1 MPSTAGSMAYKPSSR
16 PMGVVG
22 VGGVG
27 EQQQRR
33 AMGDSS
39 HYEEIALIG
48 NGAYG
53 TVYKARDT
61 ANEGQMVA
69 LKKVRVPLTE
79 EGVPMSTLREI
90 SLLKQME
97 KYEHPNI
104 VRLLDI
110 CHGPRLEHEQ
120 QLVLYM
126 VFEHVDQDLASY
138 LERCP
143 SPGLGAERIKYLM
156 YQILSGVDFLH
167 ANRIVHR
174 DLKPQNVLVTAAG
187 QVKLADFG
195 LARIYDVHM
204 VLTSVVVTL
213 WYRSPEVLL
222 TTSYAT
228 PVDIWSCGCIFAELF
243 RRKPLF
249 SGQSEADQL
258 SKIFDVIGTPSIDE
272 WPDTS
277 LPWNTFANRPATS
290 IYNAVS
296 SSELCMA
303 GTELLELMLAFD
315 PARRVTAADALRH
328 RYFRDDGYTPITFSP
343 SSSSSMSS
351 SSPVADS
358 ARSDTPIHMSC
369 SSNDDSGHSSADGQL
384 PEPDN

>member
-1 MPSTAGSMAYKPSSR
+1 MPGSSSIALR
-16 PMGVVG
+16 GPCNSLTVG
-22 VGGVG
+22 RDHAVGGIG
-27 EQQQRR
+27 GGGGGGGG
-33 AMGDSS
+33 AAAGGLGDSS

-61 ANEGQMVA
+61 SNDGQMVA
-69 LKKVRVPLTE
+69 LKKVRVPLSE

-143 SPGLGAERIKYLM
+143 APGLSGERIKYLM
-156 YQILSGVDFLH
+156 YQMICGVDFLH

-174 DLKPQNVLVTAAG
+174 DLKPQNVLVTSTG

-195 LARIYDVHM
+195 LARIYDIHM

-249 SGQSEADQL
+249 CGQSEADQL
-258 SKIFDVIGTPSIDE
+258 SKIFDIIGTPAMED
-272 WPDTS
+272 WPETCS
-277 LPWNTFANRPATS
+277 LPWNTFANRMQTPL
-290 IYNAVS
+290 YDAVPDM
-296 SSELCMA
+296 CPQ
-303 GTELLELMLAFD
+303 GKQLLERMLTFD
-315 PARRVTAADALRH
+315 PSQRITASEALH
-328 RYFRDDGYTPITFSP
+328 DPYFRDEGFTAVTFSP
-343 SSSSSMSS
+343 SSCRST
-351 SSPVADS
+351 PV
-358 ARSDTPIHMSC
+358 PMSC
-369 SSNDDSGHSSADGQL
+369 SSNDDSGHSLTSDSL
-384 PEPDN
+384 PDN